1 MKWKS
6 IQMPKELVV
15 EEESSNH
22 TYGRFVIE
30 PLERGFGQT
39 VGNAMRRVLLSSI
52 QGAAFTSLLI
62 DGTLHEFTTIP
73 GVYENIT
80 DVVLNIKQIN
90 LKLIGDV
97 PKTVTLSVKEKG
109 DYTAANLE
117 HDADLEI
124 LNPEQHI
131 LTLTDDIVF
140 KMQLEVS
147 SGRGFVTADGNKK
160 PDQPIGIVPLD
171 SQFSPITKVNYEV
184 ENTRV
189 GQRTDFDKL
198 IIHIWTNGAVTPEE
212 SLSFGAKLLKDHLN
226 VFGHAEQEMEI
237 AEEEKVDEEILR
249 IRNLLKMRVD
259 ELELSVRSSN
269 CLHAANIVTLEDL
282 VHKSESEMLRY
293 RNFGRKSLNEL
304 NNILSE
310 LGLSFG
316 MDVDKFK
323 EDSAKVKVN

>member
-15 EEESSNH
+15 DESVTNEN
-22 TYGRFVIE
+22 YGKFVIE

-39 VGNAMRRVLLSSI
+39 LGNAMRRVLLSSI
-52 QGAAFTSLLI
+52 QGAAFTSIRI
-62 DGTLHEFTTIP
+62 DGVLHEFATIP
-73 GVYENIT
+73 GVYEDIT
-80 DVVLNIKQIN
+80 DVVLNMKRIN
-90 LKLIGDV
+90 LKLVGDA
-97 PKTVTLSVKEKG
+97 PKTVVLEAKGKG

-117 HDADLEI
+117 HDAELEI
-124 LNPEQHI
+124 LNPDQHI
-131 LTLTDDIVF
+131 VTLTDDIVLRIE
-140 KMQLEVS
+140 LEVE
-147 SGRGFVTADGNKK
+147 SGRGFVVADMNKK
-160 PDQPIGIVPLD
+160 PDSPAGTIALD
-171 SQFSPITKVNYEV
+171 AQFSPVLKVNYEV

-189 GQRTDFDKL
+189 GQRMDFDKL
-198 IIHIWTNGAVTPEE
+198 LMQVWTNGAITPEE
-212 SLSFGAKLLKDHLN
+212 SLSFAAKLFKDHLS

-237 AEEEKVDEEILR
+237 DEEEKIDEEVLR
-249 IRNLLKMRVD
+249 IRNLLNMRVD

-282 VHKSESEMLRY
+282 VNKTESEMLRY

-316 MDVDKFK
+316 MDVDKYK
-323 EDSAKVKVN
+323 EETPVKV